1 MQNSHLHALS
11 SCSRDCRASARN
23 VAIAGGNMWAIL
35 FVTSVLA
42 DSVLAENL
50 CEDRCGRIYQR
61 SLARFGF
68 DDEKLRN
75 LLDKQRP
82 LGTVKDIC
90 WRVHDHLDCM
100 HHCGDSPE
108 HEKFAKYVR
117 SKCRFALRGLENA
130 LSCVSRYH
138 SFMEVRCSTFL
149 KEAERLK
156 SLADPSYTP
165 SQEIC
170 RYLHLNTLCLEN
182 TVTMYCASAKK
193 IFRRLNF
200 RDYFPNFIL
209 PSNDTLFDDLDL
221 DACQMFDFV
230 KKNVK
235 MTEKQIDEELTTVIN
250 DFEKDAEVKR
260 LPLTTVSTSTD
271 RMEFTTL
278 LKELLDESNDVNV
291 SSTVGSVL
299 KTTAKVPTT
308 WAAPVLKNS
317 LTSIVF
323 PPSTITRKSLPVTTR
338 RAPLAATSTRPA
350 PTTRL
355 YPSRII
361 TTPKKATTT
370 TSSTTTTTSTSTTTT
385 MLAPNTTTELKD
397 EKNYEEDEYEDEE
410 NSEDYD
416 DGKSENVSVEVVQI
430 QSSVTTAARTN
441 VTEAPQFSTRSRL
454 FSDDSWEQPPPN
466 FGYSSMRFT
475 RPFRNG
481 GVTPLNIDTSTLFGM
496 DDDIKDEEDEQH
508 QTDEKKQEPVLQER
522 RKEAAKNVSTAQ
534 DEKDVKTTEA
544 TAPLPELGRIIVTT
558 STPRRISSTTSTT
571 TRIFTATSTT
581 ETEASSENPES
592 YTHSP
597 DAMTPVTPLL
607 HGDVIVRRIHEWDDA
622 AHSREIDA
630 PAVKEP
636 INDDELLD
644 HYTASEPIKSTETS
658 PEIGNTTVLPRSN
671 IDWSDRET
679 LILIYSLL
687 FAIAIFSL
695 MCALICFIW
704 CRKKRRSHDFKT
716 TY

>member
-1 MQNSHLHALS
+1 MIYFRKLIS
-11 SCSRDCRASARN
+11 STCLRFTCLTVNCRASARN
-23 VAIAGGNMWAIL
+23 VAIA
-35 FVTSVLA
+35 
-42 DSVLAENL
+42 
-50 CEDRCGRIYQR
+50 
-61 SLARFGF
+61 
-68 DDEKLRN
+68 
-75 LLDKQRP
+75 
-82 LGTVKDIC
+82 
-90 WRVHDHLDCM
+90 
-100 HHCGDSPE
+100 
-108 HEKFAKYVR
+108 
-117 SKCRFALRGLENA
+117 GLENA

-170 RYLHLNTLCLEN
+170 
-182 TVTMYCASAKK
+182 
-193 IFRRLNF
+193 

-475 RPFRNG
+475 NG

-658 PEIGNTTVLPRSN
+658 PEIGNTTCTVKAGKQCMTVWN
-671 IDWSDRET
+671 SDHAFT
-679 LILIYSLL
+679 LTEELRVIRLTTSAVDEGRAPESSI
-687 FAIAIFSL
+687 
-695 MCALICFIW
+695 
-704 CRKKRRSHDFKT
+704 RKVQLYF
-716 TY
+716 